1 MASNKWWAILAA
13 TAALAA
19 AVPAMA
25 DEADDQ
31 DSPADESS
39 AAADNVY
46 EYLTAEMAAQRGDL
60 EGALAIF
67 HRLAREL
74 HDPAIAR
81 RAVETAFR
89 ARAFGPA
96 LDSAVLLLELDP
108 QSSLAREIIAALL
121 AN

>member
-1 MASNKWWAILAA
+1 MAARKWWAVVAAA
-13 TAALAA
+13 TALAA

-25 DEADDQ
+25 DEANDQ
-31 DSPADESS
+31 DAPADESS
-39 AAADNVY
+39 AAADGVY
-46 EYLTAEMAAQRGDL
+46 EYLVAELAAQRGDL
-60 EGALAIF
+60 QGALAIF

-108 QSSLAREIIAALL
+108 QSSLAREIIAALRP
-121 AN
+121 